1 MADEQLP
8 VNASTLDLKSLVKEL
23 EVPFSSK
30 QVQWRVTNTA
40 RDRKRGQVVPYADP
54 RAYADR
60 LNALFTPQGWTREYR
75 VETLGNINRIKG
87 GESIVSGKILV
98 TCTVTI
104 IGLWS
109 HSGTG
114 EEWADDSNAMTAADA
129 QAFKRACSC
138 FGLGRYLYEF
148 HGSWVDLDQNQ
159 QPKRMPALP
168 AWAIPE
174 NWRNGIRPQGING
187 NGTRGRGVAPMATGT
202 AGRSRTGGR
211 RHR

>member
-1 MADEQLP
+1 
-8 VNASTLDLKSLVKEL
+8 
-23 EVPFSSK
+23 
-30 QVQWRVTNTA
+30 
-40 RDRKRGQVVPYADP
+40 
-54 RAYADR
+54 
-60 LNALFTPQGWTREYR
+60 ALFTPQGWTREYR
-75 VETLGNINRIKG
+75 VETLSNITRIKSN
-87 GESIVSGKILV
+87 ESIVTGKILV

-148 HGSWVDLDQNQ
+148 HGSWVDLDPNQ

-168 AWAIPE
+168 AWAIPK
-174 NWRNGIRPQGING
+174 NWRNGIRPPGING
-187 NGTRGRGVAPMATGT
+187 NGNGGQGNGSNGNGHSGPKSNRRKQGPMSNSADESDT
-202 AGRSRTGGR
+202 
-211 RHR
+211 

>member
-1 MADEQLP
+1 MPDEQSP
-8 VNASTLDLKSLVKEL
+8 VNASTLDVKSVLKEL
-23 EVPFSSK
+23 AVPFSPNH
-30 QVQWRVTNTA
+30 VQWRVTNTA
-40 RDRKRGQVVPYADP
+40 KDRKRGQVVPYADP

-75 VETLGNINRIKG
+75 IETLSNITRIKG
-87 GESIVSGKILV
+87 GESIDTGKILV

-104 IGLWS
+104 IGVWS

-114 EEWADDSNAMTAADA
+114 KEWADDLNALTAADA

-138 FGLGRYLYEF
+138 FGHGRYLYEF
-148 HGSWVDLDQNQ
+148 HGSWVNLDQNQ

-168 AWAIPE
+168 VWAIPE
-174 NWRNGIRPQGING
+174 NWRNGIRSPGING
-187 NGTRGRGVAPMATGT
+187 NGDPGQGSGSNGNGHSGPK
-202 AGRSRTGGR
+202 STGGS